1 MDDMLKAISNVG
13 FPIVACYFMYQQ
25 NTKLQGSLMSLIETL
40 KSIDSRIEKLEN
52 KQ

>member
-1 MDDMLKAISNVG
+1 MQEILNAISNVG

-25 NTKLQGSLMSLIETL
+25 NTKLQDSIISLSETL

-52 KQ
+52 R